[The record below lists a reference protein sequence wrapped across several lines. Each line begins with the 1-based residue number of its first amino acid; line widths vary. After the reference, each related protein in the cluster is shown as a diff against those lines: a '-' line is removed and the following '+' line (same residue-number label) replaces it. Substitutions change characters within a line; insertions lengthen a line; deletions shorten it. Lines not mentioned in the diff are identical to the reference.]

1 MLVFPLYTPLL
12 LMCVWTGNPMCNAN
26 GLKES
31 VEFMVFPSPLSLN
44 TFNFGIQLVFHRGL
58 KIKKPNHNIIFTLK
72 KKNPSKMTETAY
84 INE

>member
-1 MLVFPLYTPLL
+1 
-12 LMCVWTGNPMCNAN
+12 MCNAN

-84 INE
+84 INEWTIIMITLIETNGEGYHTSE